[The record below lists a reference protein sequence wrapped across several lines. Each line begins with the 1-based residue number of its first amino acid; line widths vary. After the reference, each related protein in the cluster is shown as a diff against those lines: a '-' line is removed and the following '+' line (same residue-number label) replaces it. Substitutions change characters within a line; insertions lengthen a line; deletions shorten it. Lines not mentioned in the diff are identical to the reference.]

1 MMNGEY
7 SIGDERRILLFIA
20 RKAGIDFKDYEDL
33 QRIVREDAKKAREAQ
48 GVKMRAEMEA
58 TRSTQNNRLEDI
70 GIAEFG
76 HKILV
81 DLDSKRLSRI
91 EDARCS
97 CGEEINLRG
106 LLRNAA
112 SELDRFSS
120 RPVNPVNEVIKCQKC
135 GKSNALMVQVV
146 R

>member
-1 MMNGEY
+1 MGEEY
-7 SIGDERRILLFIA
+7 SIGDEKRILLYVA

-33 QRIVREDAKKAREAQ
+33 QRIVREDAKRARESQQAKVR
-48 GVKMRAEMEA
+48 GEMEA
-58 TRSTQNNRLEDI
+58 TRSTQNKRLEDL

-81 DLDSKRLSRI
+81 DLDSRRLAKI
-91 EDARCS
+91 GDARCS
-97 CGEEINLRG
+97 CGEEINMLG

-120 RPVNPVNEVIKCQKC
+120 RPVDPVSVVIKCQKC
-135 GKSNALMVQVV
+135 AKSNTVMVQVV